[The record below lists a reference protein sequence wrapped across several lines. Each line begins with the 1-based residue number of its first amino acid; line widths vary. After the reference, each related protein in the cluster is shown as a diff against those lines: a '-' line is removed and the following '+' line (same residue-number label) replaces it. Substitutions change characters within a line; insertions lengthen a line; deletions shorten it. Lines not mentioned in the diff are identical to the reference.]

1 MILFYKSYI
10 ESVLTFSMLCWYGSL
25 GVKAK
30 TALVK
35 IVNTSRKVLGV
46 QQSHPT
52 DLYNQQV
59 VGKARFILMVTSHP
73 LHSEFQFLP
82 SGFLLV
88 RSNRYK
94 HSFIP
99 TSISLLNLGMG
110 GVQ

>member
-1 MILFYKSYI
+1 LIVLFYKSYI
-10 ESVLTFSMLCWYGSL
+10 ESVLTFSILCWYGSL

-35 IVNTSRKVLGV
+35 IVNTSSKILEI
-46 QQSHPT
+46 QQNHPT
-52 DLYNQQV
+52 DLYNRQV
-59 VGKARFILMVTSHP
+59 VGKARSILMVTSH
-73 LHSEFQFLP
+73 SKFQFLP
-82 SGFLLV
+82 SGFPLV
-88 RSNRYK
+88 RSNKYK